1 MCGVKMKQLNRI
13 ILFFLIIMTIGFVM
27 TAVTLAYSDT
37 DGDGLNDEEEMY
49 YGTDPFSDDSDG
61 DGLNDY
67 EEVNDYDTDPN
78 DADTDGDGLND
89 GQEVDSRTDPT
100 TFDKDRKGG
109 WEYSE
114 EDRYRRDCYKDYYE
128 RRMYKHTMFKSLFIL
143 GFVIWL
149 FWVLLKE

>member
-1 MCGVKMKQLNRI
+1 MKELNRI
-13 ILFFLIIMTIGFVM
+13 IPFFLIIITIGFVM
-27 TAVTLAYSDT
+27 TIVALAYS
-37 DGDGLNDEEEMY
+37 
-49 YGTDPFSDDSDG
+49 
-61 DGLNDY
+61 
-67 EEVNDYDTDPN
+67 
-78 DADTDGDGLND
+78 DTDGDGLND

>member
-1 MCGVKMKQLNRI
+1 
-13 ILFFLIIMTIGFVM
+13 
-27 TAVTLAYSDT
+27 DT

-61 DGLNDY
+61 DGLNDYEEVYSYSTDPNDSDTDSDGLNDY